1 MTALPVDRRSWLTVL
16 RRYLGAMALGS
27 LVWEFAHMPFY
38 TLWESA
44 TPGGIALAAIHCT
57 GGDVLIAVGA
67 LAASLLFFGTDD
79 WPDRGYLRVALLA
92 VAGGLTYTLFSEWLN
107 VEVRQTWAYRDLMPI
122 IPVLDV
128 GLSLALCPMGCTA
141 RHRFL
146 VGETSERK
154 VMIRPLRRRWP
165 AVLAVAAMLLATSSV
180 LSLARPAYR

>member
-1 MTALPVDRRSWLTVL
+1 MGRIARKYDSFARRPATWLTVL

-107 VEVRQTWAYRDLMPI
+107 VEVRQTWAYRDVMPI

-128 GLSLALCPMGCTA
+128 GLSPFAQWVVLPGIAFWWA
-141 RHRFL
+141 RRAK
-146 VGETSERK
+146 GKS
-154 VMIRPLRRRWP
+154 
-165 AVLAVAAMLLATSSV
+165 
-180 LSLARPAYR
+180 